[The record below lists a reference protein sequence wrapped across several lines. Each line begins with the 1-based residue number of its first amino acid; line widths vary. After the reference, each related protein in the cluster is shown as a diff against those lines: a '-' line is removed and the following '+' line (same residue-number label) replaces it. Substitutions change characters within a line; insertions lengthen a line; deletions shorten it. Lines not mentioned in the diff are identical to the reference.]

1 MKAVQ
6 LQQVR
11 VVDIVPTTDNQR
23 KNIEKEEGFAE
34 FVASIKG
41 GGVRIPVHVIPVS
54 GGKGIFEL
62 RAGERRYRAAI
73 AAGLKTIPAIVHT
86 GLDDSDAIDLT
97 FIENKF
103 RKDLAPMEEAA
114 EIELLAGRF
123 GGDVKA
129 IAGRI
134 GHSERWVRMR
144 TNINASLVKPWK
156 KAVENDLR
164 YRNWTVTH
172 LTLIARLPAGR
183 QKQLL
188 EDMGDYYPGPDL
200 MSASDL
206 KDFIGKGMKLL
217 SKAGWDL
224 ADETLVPKA
233 GACSKCEKRSGHQ
246 PMLWFDSD
254 DQVDAGDQC
263 MDGVCWQAKQ
273 MALLQRTAA
282 GLREK
287 HPDLV
292 YISKEYPDRQQ
303 AGAISESLGSYIS
316 QWDYET
322 CSKSAKGAVPAMYVF
337 GKSAGKLAYVTI
349 NKTGGSGQAGKTKG
363 VPTPLKVRRA
373 MLDAK
378 RWSQVLI
385 DLRAKVAKTAV
396 DEITYDDKVTGVMA
410 LVALCGNKKPYDAW
424 KNAEYKE
431 IEKLLKSG
439 RKNVLARLFETL
451 KPTLDDLLTYNG
463 PITQTP
469 KRLIER
475 AEWIGKLI
483 GSDTGSMFKDVSGR
497 KGFTEPKSWSGL
509 NADGTEKKDKKKVKK
524 QKSGV
529 RIQDSEKEKD
539 LTTKS
544 TKGTKKS
551 KKAKGKKNDKKIV
564 IGTCRVC
571 GCTDDKACIG
581 ADGEAC
587 HWAEKDLCSNCKD
600 I

>member
-1 MKAVQ
+1 M
-6 LQQVR
+6 LFR
-11 VVDIVPTTDNQR
+11 
-23 KNIEKEEGFAE
+23 
-34 FVASIKG
+34 S
-41 GGVRIPVHVIPVS
+41 
-54 GGKGIFEL
+54 
-62 RAGERRYRAAI
+62 
-73 AAGLKTIPAIVHT
+73 PAIVHT

-134 GHSERWVRMR
+134 GHSERWVRLR
-144 TNINASLVKPWK
+144 TNINASLVEPWK
-156 KAVENDLR
+156 KAIAKEPQFK
-164 YRNWTVTH
+164 NWTVTH

-183 QKQLL
+183 QGQLL
-188 EDMGDYYPGPDL
+188 EDMGDYNSGPGL

-233 GACSKCEKRSGHQ
+233 GACSKCVKRSGHQ

-254 DQVDAGDQC
+254 DQVETGDQC
-263 MDGVCWQAKQ
+263 MDCSCWQAKQ

-316 QWDYET
+316 QWDYKT
-322 CSKSAKGAVPAMYVF
+322 CSKSAKSAVPAMHVF
-337 GKSAGKLAYVTI
+337 GKAAGQLVYVTI

-396 DEITYDDKVTGVMA
+396 DEITYDDKITGVMA

-483 GSDTGSMFKDVSGR
+483 GSDVKAMFKEVSGR
-497 KGFTEPKSWSGL
+497 KGFTVPKSWSGL
-509 NADGTEKKDKKKVKK
+509 NADGTEKKTKVKKISAAEATENADKKGKKGKKVKK

-529 RIQDSEKEKD
+529 GIQDSEKEKD

-551 KKAKGKKNDKKIV
+551 KKLKGKKNDKKIV

-571 GCTDDKACIG
+571 GCTDDKACL
-581 ADGEAC
+581 DKDTGEAC
-587 HWAEKDLCSNCKD
+587 HWVEKDLCSSCEEKAA
-600 I
+600 